1 MTVRDVR
8 PDDAAALAQ
17 LSRVL
22 AAHVADPDPGGATSL
37 LSEMCFGPRPWIEI
51 VLAEREGMIVG
62 LAAYCRRFE
71 LHTRERTLWLADL
84 VVTENA
90 RGQGIGSLL
99 LQALCRRARDLG
111 CSAIVAEL
119 WVGNASARSFYD
131 RIGAR
136 TNADIE
142 IRVIDMPRR

>member
-1 MTVRDVR
+1 VSEARCVTVRDVR

-51 VLAEREGMIVG
+51 VLAEREGM
-62 LAAYCRRFE
+62 